1 MSKKD
6 QEFLKQLY
14 QIYPIIV
21 IITGI
26 IMTPLFIT
34 AGNLVVYHFSL
45 AGVFIWLLLSF
56 ALSPL
61 FLYTKGLKQ
70 ISENFLLSDWRRGLF
85 FFFPILLAFLI
96 GIVVAQQESRESVKE
111 YSVGISFVDYQRN
124 TFKPLDQTQTSL
136 LAEMLK
142 VSKESLID
150 EKNSRYYLFYKS
162 SCPYC
167 KVGMTSLIK
176 KLTEEKKADIIF
188 INLNFK
194 DADKIAE
201 ALEVDKAGIVVEV
214 KKVNGE
220 VTYKSN
226 TIAFDDEKGGI
237 VTNDQFIEEL
247 TAEEGNI

>member
-21 IITGI
+21 ILTGI

-45 AGVFIWLLLSF
+45 SGVLIWLLLSF

-85 FFFPILLAFLI
+85 FFCPVLLAFLI
-96 GIVVAQQESRESVKE
+96 GIVIAQQENRESVKE
-111 YSVGISFVDYQRN
+111 YGVGISFVDYQKT
-124 TFKPLDQTQTSL
+124 TFKPLEQAQTSL
-136 LAEMLK
+136 LAEKLE

-167 KVGMTSLIK
+167 KVGMKSLMK
-176 KLTEEKKADIIF
+176 RLTEEKKAEIIF

-194 DADKIAE
+194 DADKIAKT
-201 ALEVDKAGIVVEV
+201 LEVDKAGIVVEV

-220 VTYKSN
+220 VTYKAN
-226 TIAFDDEKGGI
+226 TIAFDDEKGDI
-237 VTNDQFIEEL
+237 VANDQFIEEL